1 MGGVYGAVVFFELFF
16 LRFGRLPRAAKA
28 ALAMH
33 LHCSGVL
40 RTLIGHMERP
50 HPPGTQPEAALR
62 SQTGA
67 TKHAICPMLQL
78 CAFVDASGR
87 L

>member
-1 MGGVYGAVVFFELFF
+1 MLFELF
-16 LRFGRLPRAAKA
+16 LLPFGRLSRAAKA
-28 ALAMH
+28 ALAMR

-50 HPPGTQPEAALR
+50 HPPGNQQEAALR

>member
-1 MGGVYGAVVFFELFF
+1 MLFGLFF
-16 LRFGRLPRAAKA
+16 LLFGRLPGAAKA
-28 ALAMH
+28 ALAMR

-40 RTLIGHMERP
+40 HTLIGHMERP

-67 TKHAICPMLQL
+67 TKHAICPILQL